1 MAAATAMDRAERAG
15 LGVAVAGHVALFG
28 ILSVGFLATPNPLE
42 LKQQPIEVTITDEVG
57 LVSAAPEP
65 VQTEPAPR
73 LAEVQGPVEP
83 IDVAEPEPA
92 PQPVPAP
99 APAPAARPKPKPTP
113 TKAVAKPVPKP
124 KPTRTVDARER
135 RRPDRAV
142 PKPTGALA
150 GIARGLTDRPSNSR
164 STTPPAATAGPAV
177 KASLA
182 AEVIRQLKQHWKP
195 PSGPESALL
204 RTKVRVRLARDGS
217 IIGEP
222 AVVSQSGQTE
232 SNRGQSALHAERAIK
247 AVKLA
252 APFKLPTEYYDAWK
266 TISPILYETL

>member
-1 MAAATAMDRAERAG
+1 MDRAERAG

-28 ILSVGFLATPNPLE
+28 ILSVGFLATPNPLD
-42 LKQQPIEVTITDEVG
+42 LKQQPIEVTLTDEVG

-65 VQTEPAPR
+65 VRVAPAPK
-73 LAEVQGPVEP
+73 LAEIQGPVEP
-83 IDVAEPEPA
+83 VEVAEPEPA
-92 PQPVPAP
+92 PQPTPAPVPAP
-99 APAPAARPKPKPTP
+99 APRPKPKPTP
-113 TKAVAKPVPKP
+113 VKAVAKPAPTSKP
-124 KPTRTVDARER
+124 RPVADARER

-182 AEVIRQLKQHWKP
+182 AELVRQLRPHWRS
-195 PSGPESALL
+195 PSGADIDQL
-204 RTKVRVRLARDGS
+204 RTTVRVRLARDGS
-217 IIGEP
+217 LAGEP
-222 AVVSQSGQTE
+222 VILRQTGVTD
-232 SNRGQSALHAERAIK
+232 SNRAQAAVHAERAIK

-252 APFKLPTEYYDAWK
+252 APFNFPAEFYDAWK
-266 TISPILYETL
+266 TISPVFDKRLG